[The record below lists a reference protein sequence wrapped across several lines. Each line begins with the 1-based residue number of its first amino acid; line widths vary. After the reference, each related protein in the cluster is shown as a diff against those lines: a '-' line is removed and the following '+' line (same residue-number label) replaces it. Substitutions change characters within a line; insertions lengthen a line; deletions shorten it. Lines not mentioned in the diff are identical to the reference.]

1 MPARMRHR
9 WMRSSH
15 CCNFPALRG
24 VHCHGQGAP
33 REHRTEAP
41 SSCYDEKSETFGRR
55 SDAMDDIT
63 YTKGIY
69 TATASIRD
77 IGQDTWQGVVTL
89 ARDEGDESVDQE
101 TTLYEVDATS
111 STPEEALEEA
121 KALAH
126 RILGEIEL

>member
-1 MPARMRHR
+1 
-9 WMRSSH
+9 
-15 CCNFPALRG
+15 
-24 VHCHGQGAP
+24 
-33 REHRTEAP
+33 
-41 SSCYDEKSETFGRR
+41 
-55 SDAMDDIT
+55 MDDIT

-77 IGQDTWQGVVTL
+77 VGQDTWQGLVTL
-89 ARDEGDESVDQE
+89 ARDEGDENADQE
-101 TTLYEVDATS
+101 TTLYEVEATS

>member
-1 MPARMRHR
+1 
-9 WMRSSH
+9 
-15 CCNFPALRG
+15 
-24 VHCHGQGAP
+24 
-33 REHRTEAP
+33 
-41 SSCYDEKSETFGRR
+41 
-55 SDAMDDIT
+55 MDDIT

-89 ARDEGDESVDQE
+89 RRDEGDESVDQE
-101 TTLYEVDATS
+101 TTLYEVKAPS